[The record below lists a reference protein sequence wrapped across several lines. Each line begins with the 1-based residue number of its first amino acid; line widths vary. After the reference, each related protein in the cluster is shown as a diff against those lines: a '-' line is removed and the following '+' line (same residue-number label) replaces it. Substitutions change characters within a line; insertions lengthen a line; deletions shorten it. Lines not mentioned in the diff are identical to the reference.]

1 MRYGSGII
9 VSVMKFFIRSA
20 ECDKLCNFAGV
31 SHQAL
36 IYLISYEHRTF
47 VHTKGEKKKK
57 KKERIEKNRKKTN

>member
-1 MRYGSGII
+1 M
-9 VSVMKFFIRSA
+9 VVVLLLALRSA

-47 VHTKGEKKKK
+47 VHTKGEKKEK
-57 KKERIEKNRKKTN
+57 KKERIEKIEKN